1 MMKSPSNT
9 IKLWRMILWSYLEWP
24 LIKAGKFAF
33 VTLAPFA
40 GNWIAAFFVTIFGPP
55 REPLPTL
62 YWPNLHQPPSHL
74 VWIWNAFLWSFFGL
88 IMAVTA
94 VAGLIAAAMFIA
106 LVYEFSIKAVKWVAS
121 QVYKAPSLARELLE
135 KERQALRDKRE
146 AAEKRLARREQAE
159 RDRAQRSQEWQDRKG
174 RISAVGDTAGPGDI
188 QEAQEGPK
196 ELSGDVSGAKP
207 DSAWYFPNGYDWR
220 APMDNW
226 VGLDGV
232 ARRPSEIRRQRRA
245 QWLSSQ
251 TTITRQEP
259 DLTDGWNAQIEE
271 YERQIDADARKRE
284 LDIEELMN
292 STKHLPSVDK
302 IIQSILDAG
311 DEQARAEKKLPHEQ
325 DRSIERK
332 G

>member
-1 MMKSPSNT
+1 MMKSLSNI
-9 IKLWRMILWSYLEWP
+9 IKLWRIILWSYLEWP

-33 VTLAPFA
+33 VTLAPFF

-55 REPLPTL
+55 REPFPTL

-74 VWIWNAFLWSFFGL
+74 VWIWDAFLWSFFGL
-88 IMAVTA
+88 IMAMGA
-94 VAGLIAAAMFIA
+94 VGALFVAALLISIAYDAALKA
-106 LVYEFSIKAVKWVAS
+106 LKWVAS

-174 RISAVGDTAGPGDI
+174 RISAVDETAGPGDI
-188 QEAQEGPK
+188 QEVQEGPK
-196 ELSGDVSGAKP
+196 EPSGDVSGVAP
-207 DSAWYFPNGYDWR
+207 DPLWYFPNGEPRRTPLEDWF
-220 APMDNW
+220 
-226 VGLDGV
+226 GLDGV
-232 ARRPSEIRRQRRA
+232 ARHPSEIGRARRGRWQ
-245 QWLSSQ
+245 SSQ
-251 TTITRQEP
+251 TTVVRREP

-271 YERQIDADARKRE
+271 YERQIEADARQRE
-284 LDIEELMN
+284 LDLSELV
-292 STKHLPSVDK
+292 STTKHLPSFDK
-302 IIQSILDAG
+302 LIQAILDAG

-325 DRSIERK
+325 DNSIERE